1 MTYTQFMPASRKDMV
16 ARMYVMF
23 FTGSMA
29 PDWYNTAWN
38 SRTHYMWARLTWYN
52 SSITKSTVGK
62 WMTISHGVWYTD
74 LIVGCESNQSALSHS
89 KFNTSKLQL
98 PVNSKWVACIYQV
111 LPSYLIQLDL
121 QRVSGLCCICQDVS
135 CFSMTREWVTLLID
149 GICVISHVMIK
160 RMYMTMFSFCWAIW

>member
-1 MTYTQFMPASRKDMV
+1 MTCTQFMPASRKDMV

-38 SRTHYMWARLTWYN
+38 SRTHYMWDRLTWYN

-98 PVNSKWVACIYQV
+98 PVISQWVACIYQV
-111 LPSYLIQLDL
+111 LPSYLIQLDP
-121 QRVSGLCCICQDVS
+121 QRVSGTMLHLSGCLMFFNDQRVSDIAHWWHLCHIS
-135 CFSMTREWVTLLID
+135 CHD
-149 GICVISHVMIK
+149 
-160 RMYMTMFSFCWAIW
+160 